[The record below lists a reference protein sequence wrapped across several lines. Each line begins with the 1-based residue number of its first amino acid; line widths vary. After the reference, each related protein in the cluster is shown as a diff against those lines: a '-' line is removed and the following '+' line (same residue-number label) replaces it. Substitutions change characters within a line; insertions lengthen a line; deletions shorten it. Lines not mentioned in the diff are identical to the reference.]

1 MNIHSDFGTFVCQV
15 CQLVFNEKSQYL
27 IHLRGH
33 DEKKLTESK
42 YDTSVRIFVLR
53 YFNNMKIIFF
63 FFSVH
68 VSENLNA
75 KCAAIV
81 LKTAWNWGNTS
92 WMCTASFQTWRSWNL
107 SHAYTVINGS
117 QLEANAICTW
127 KPIVMLVLILC
138 SLVLALFN
146 DFFNV
151 YQSILIGQP
160 KNSILSLNSSFWES
174 QGLTQ

>member
-63 FFSVH
+63 FFCSRLRKFKCEMCSSCFENRMELRQHELDVH
-68 VSENLNA
+68 SIVPNLEELKPFACLYCDKRFTTRGKCNLHMETHSDVSA
-75 KCAAIV
+75 YFMRF
-81 LKTAWNWGNTS
+81 GTS
-92 WMCTASFQTWRSWNL
+92 PF
-107 SHAYTVINGS
+107 
-117 QLEANAICTW
+117 E
-127 KPIVMLVLILC
+127 
-138 SLVLALFN
+138 
-146 DFFNV
+146 
-151 YQSILIGQP
+151 
-160 KNSILSLNSSFWES
+160 
-174 QGLTQ
+174 